1 MAAYAATADP
11 VTQRARPL
19 VLSYWV
25 MPMAAGLAVT
35 ATAAGMLVE
44 TLILANRIDANVT
57 PISQSVGDIKLHTD
71 TISVLTNVDRSAA
84 GIRQAAAPLS
94 GQASSIL
101 GTVGAIQSTVASIDG
116 STGSIQGLVAQIDG
130 TVTSITSQALSIT
143 KSVEGIESKLPT
155 TVGLASQALS
165 VLNSVRADTAAMLVA
180 PELPTIN
187 AHANSIDCKLGS
199 GGDCQR

>member
-1 MAAYAATADP
+1 MATYAATDP
-11 VTQRARPL
+11 QTMRARPL

-57 PISQSVGDIKLHTD
+57 PISQSVGDIRLHTD

-116 STGSIQGLVAQIDG
+116 STGSIDGLVAQIDA
-130 TVTSITSQALSIT
+130 TVTSIAPHVLGIA
-143 KSVEGIESKLPT
+143 VPAEGIESKLPT
-155 TVGLASQALS
+155 TVGIASQALS
-165 VLNSVRADTAAMLVA
+165 VLNSVKADTAAMLMA

-187 AHANSIDCKLGS
+187 AHANSIDCKLGP

>member
-1 MAAYAATADP
+1 MATYAATDP
-11 VTQRARPL
+11 QALRARPL
-19 VLSYWV
+19 VLSYWLG
-25 MPMAAGLAVT
+25 PMAAGLAVT

-101 GTVGAIQSTVASIDG
+101 GTVGSIQSTVASIDG
-116 STGSIQGLVAQIDG
+116 STGSINGLVSQIDG
-130 TVTSITSQALSIT
+130 TVSSITSHALSIT
-143 KSVEGIESKLPT
+143 TSVEGIEAKLPT
-155 TVGLASQALS
+155 TVGIATQALS
-165 VLNSVRADTAAMLVA
+165 VLNGIKADTAAMLVA

-187 AHANSIDCKLGS
+187 AHANSIDCKLGP

>member
-1 MAAYAATADP
+1 MATYAATADP

-25 MPMAAGLAVT
+25 MPLATGLAVT

-57 PISQSVGDIKLHTD
+57 PISQSVGYIKLHTD

-101 GTVGAIQSTVASIDG
+101 GIVGSIQSTVASING
-116 STGSIQGLVAQIDG
+116 STGSIDGLAAQIDG
-130 TVTSITSQALSIT
+130 TVGSIPPHVLSIT
-143 KSVEGIESKLPT
+143 NSVESIESRLGT
-155 TVGLASQALS
+155 TVGLATQVLS
-165 VLNSVRADTAAMLVA
+165 VLDGVKSDTGALLA
-180 PELPTIN
+180 PPLLPTIY
-187 AHANSIDCKLGS
+187 AHAHSINCKLP
-199 GGDCQR
+199 GGC

>member
-1 MAAYAATADP
+1 MI
-11 VTQRARPL
+11 
-19 VLSYWV
+19 
-25 MPMAAGLAVT
+25 AGLAVT

-101 GTVGAIQSTVASIDG
+101 GTVGSIQSTVASIDG
-116 STGSIQGLVAQIDG
+116 STGSINGLVSQIDG
-130 TVTSITSQALSIT
+130 TVSSITSHALSIT
-143 KSVEGIESKLPT
+143 TSVEGIEAKLPT
-155 TVGLASQALS
+155 TVGIATQALS
-165 VLNSVRADTAAMLVA
+165 VLNGIKADTAAMLVA

-187 AHANSIDCKLGS
+187 AHANSIDCKLGP